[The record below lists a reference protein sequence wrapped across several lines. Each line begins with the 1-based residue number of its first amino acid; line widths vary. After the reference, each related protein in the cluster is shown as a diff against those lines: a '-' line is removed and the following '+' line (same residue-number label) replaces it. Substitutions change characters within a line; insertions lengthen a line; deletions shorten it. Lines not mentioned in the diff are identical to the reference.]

1 MDRAVESDSKR
12 VFNASNL
19 STSEFI
25 VALKSFVNSVKCAI
39 FGN

>member
-12 VFNASNL
+12 VFNASKL

-25 VALKSFVNSVKCAI
+25 VALKS
-39 FGN
+39 